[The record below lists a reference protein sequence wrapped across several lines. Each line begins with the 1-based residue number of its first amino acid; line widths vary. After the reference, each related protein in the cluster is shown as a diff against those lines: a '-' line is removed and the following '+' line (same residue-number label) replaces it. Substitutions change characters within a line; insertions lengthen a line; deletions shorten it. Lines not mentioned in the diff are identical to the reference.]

1 MLNGFKTKSS
11 IYKSALVNIILVT
24 NTLLWIM
31 YCFYS
36 LKNISGFTKSS
47 LVIIIAFNLLTVVLS
62 AFLSSILIQ
71 KIKNRFKFIVYWIV
85 VGILLSPITLLIG
98 NVSFFSTIL
107 LASILGFY
115 GGFGFSVVMGYYSAT
130 TQKIN
135 RAKISG
141 LSVFFVTIFF
151 VIMTLG
157 QEYVLSPMVSSGTMF
172 AMISVTICKLV
183 SLIAIL
189 LLKPIESSVSNEETI
204 SYKAVLKTR
213 EVLLYFLLWLMFS
226 VVNNFV
232 NPILYDSFGNT
243 QFFAQMTM
251 VETVLSG
258 ILAILFGFLA
268 DRVGRKRLLFI
279 GFVLLGLGY
288 ALLGLL
294 SAYPMS
300 LPFYTILDALAW
312 SIFSPIFLLTIWG
325 DIADKRGGEKF
336 YVIGVLPYLLS
347 NFLQIILGQY
357 SLISMIDLTTIFTFV
372 CIFLF
377 IAVIPLFLA
386 PETLPVQDVRELD
399 LRKYYEKVKEKAK
412 KDAKNLQLHDDND
425 NDAANDSVNND
436 V

>member
-1 MLNGFKTKSS
+1 M
-11 IYKSALVNIILVT
+11 
-24 NTLLWIM
+24 
-31 YCFYS
+31 
-36 LKNISGFTKSS
+36 
-47 LVIIIAFNLLTVVLS
+47 
-62 AFLSSILIQ
+62 IQ

-115 GGFGFSVVMGYYSAT
+115 GGFGFSVVMGYYSST

-232 NPILYDSFGNT
+232 NPVLYDSFGNT